1 MNKVVLVGR
10 IAKEP
15 ELKRTQNDTAVCSF
29 TVACQRKFKNADG
42 KYDADFLNCV
52 AWRQTAEFIQK
63 YFIKGSPIAL
73 EGTIQ
78 NRSYQAQDG
87 TKKYITEIVVDAVE
101 FCGAA
106 NSKPNSEAKTE
117 NWQQVEDDELPF

>member
-1 MNKVVLVGR
+1 MNKVILVGR
-10 IAKEP
+10 LSKEP
-15 ELKRTQNDTAVCSF
+15 VLKRMQNDTAVCTF

-42 KYDADFLNCV
+42 EYDADFLNCV

-87 TKKYITEIVVDAVE
+87 TKKYITEIVVDVVE

-106 NSKPNSEAKTE
+106 KAKTNNGANTE
-117 NWQQVEDDELPF
+117 NWQQVADIDLPF

>member
-1 MNKVVLVGR
+1 MNKVILVGR

-87 TKKYITEIVVDAVE
+87 TKRYITEIVVDVAE